1 MNRLKILRMTGVLF
15 LISMCFHRYREKIE
29 GEDVKLD
36 AQNEPGVFPG
46 FVHLDNTFGDVI
58 LVKQSLVVRHNVAFV
73 ET

>member
-1 MNRLKILRMTGVLF
+1 
-15 LISMCFHRYREKIE
+15 MCFHRYREKIE